1 MLTTAGSFASA
12 SLHPVQREATTAN
25 EIEQLSMPFLKEFGN
40 DLSRNTDIK
49 RVLRLKEV
57 RHKTGLGRSTIYRWM
72 DEGKFPKP
80 VRLGARSVAWI
91 EHEIDEWLMSRSK

>member
-1 MLTTAGSFASA
+1 M
-12 SLHPVQREATTAN
+12 AN
-25 EIEQLSMPFLKEFGN
+25 EIEQLSMPFLVESDEN
-40 DLSRNTDIK
+40 ASRNADFK

-72 DEGKFPKP
+72 AEGRFPKP

-91 EHEIDEWLMSRSK
+91 EHEIDDWLMSRSR

>member
-1 MLTTAGSFASA
+1 M
-12 SLHPVQREATTAN
+12 AN
-25 EIEQLSMPFLKEFGN
+25 EIKQLSMPFLSERGE
-40 DLSRNTDIK
+40 DVSHNTEIK

-72 DEGKFPKP
+72 DEGRFPKP
-80 VRLGARSVAWI
+80 VRLGARTVAWI

>member
-1 MLTTAGSFASA
+1 M
-12 SLHPVQREATTAN
+12 EN
-25 EIEQLSMPFLKEFGN
+25 EIEQLSMPFLEESGE
-40 DLSRNTDIK
+40 DASRETDIK

-91 EHEIDEWLMSRSK
+91 EHEVDEWLMSRSK

>member
-1 MLTTAGSFASA
+1 M
-12 SLHPVQREATTAN
+12 AN
-25 EIEQLSMPFLKEFGN
+25 EIEQLSMPFLMEIGE
-40 DLSRNTDIK
+40 DVSRKTDFK

-72 DEGKFPKP
+72 DEGRFPKP

-91 EHEIDEWLMSRSK
+91 EHEIDEWLMSRSR